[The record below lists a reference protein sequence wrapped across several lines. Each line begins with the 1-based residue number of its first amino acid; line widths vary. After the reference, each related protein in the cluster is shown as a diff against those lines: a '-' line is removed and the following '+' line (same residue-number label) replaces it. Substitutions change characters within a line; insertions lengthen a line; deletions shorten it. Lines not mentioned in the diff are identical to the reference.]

1 MDLYKSKD
9 MIKDKTP
16 ALTKARKALEAYLK
30 DNNLSPL
37 KDWTKD
43 PIHGKQVTRLVNILN
58 KERDK
63 VAMEFPE
70 RDLDNE
76 RKLVK
81 LSIMKKT
88 KKVEEPEKKVSKK
101 ELTAKKTKEAQEKKK
116 AERTTKYDY
125 PLIDGRE
132 MNSAEKKKYRM
143 EMRKKAADKGKPAKA
158 KEEKKTKKEPVKEE
172 KKPAKK
178 LVKKTDKKV
187 KKSKKEED

>member
-1 MDLYKSKD
+1 

-16 ALTKARKALEAYLK
+16 ALTRARRALEAYLK

-43 PIHGKQVTRLVNILN
+43 PIHGKEVTRLVNILN

-63 VAMEFPE
+63 VAIEFPE

-81 LSIMKKT
+81 LNIMKKT

-101 ELTAKKTKEAQEKKK
+101 ELTAKKAKEAQEKKK

-125 PLIDGRE
+125 PLIEGRE
-132 MNSAEKKKYRM
+132 MTSAEKKKYRM

-178 LVKKTDKKV
+178 LVKKTNKKV

>member
-16 ALTKARKALEAYLK
+16 ALTRARKALEAYLK

-43 PIHGKQVTRLVNILN
+43 PIHGKEVTRLVNILN

-63 VAMEFPE
+63 VAIEFPE

-101 ELTAKKTKEAQEKKK
+101 ELTAKKAKEAQEKKK

-125 PLIDGRE
+125 PLIEGRE
-132 MNSAEKKKYRM
+132 MTSAEKKKYRM

-158 KEEKKTKKEPVKEE
+158 KDEKKTKKEPVKEE